1 MDEIGKG
8 EQIYQQGRINHA
20 AGNASINCLVSY
32 YESEEQD
39 NAILSV
45 CNNHEILQQLMEELN
60 LQSESMISPIS
71 NYEVLSTIVQGLH
84 FEDDTISK
92 RVMAVA
98 PLPAD
103 NDASYVE
110 AATDSLQ
117 GFIRELLRA
126 VLSNVI
132 LDKMPVVELVDKE
145 RALFYLELPT
155 WYNGNSE
162 RVIKPIDWFDIRK
175 VWEKSRSFRFSP
187 ALSSES
193 LNGLV
198 ERLTINAEE
207 YISRPA
213 RRGVLWIDVPE
224 ECDDNMSD
232 IHEIIWRFRERGYMI
247 LLGVRSITG
256 QRDFKAILC
265 LMEGEI
271 WK

>member
-117 GFIRELLRA
+117 CFIRELQRTF
-126 VLSNVI
+126 LSNVI

-145 RALFYLELPT
+145 RALFYLEMSM
-155 WYNGNSE
+155 WYNGGVE

-175 VWEKSRSFRFSP
+175 VWEKSHRFWFYPTFS
-187 ALSSES
+187 AETMMDLSELIQRTAEVHS
-193 LNGLV
+193 GLK
-198 ERLTINAEE
+198 EKRC
-207 YISRPA
+207 
-213 RRGVLWIDVPE
+213 VLWFDVPE
-224 ECDDNMSD
+224 ESD
-232 IHEIIWRFRERGYMI
+232 EDPAGIQDVVWQLRERGVLPLWGLRCI
-247 LLGVRSITG
+247 PKRKGINALL
-256 QRDFKAILC
+256 F
-265 LMEGEI
+265 LMEV
-271 WK
+271 

>member
-1 MDEIGKG
+1 MS
-8 EQIYQQGRINHA
+8 YRQGCINTPD
-20 AGNASINCLVSY
+20 GNININSLVSY
-32 YESEEQD
+32 YESEDQAS
-39 NAILSV
+39 AILSV
-45 CNNHEILQQLMEELN
+45 CNSHETLLQLMDKLKRE
-60 LQSESMISPIS
+60 SEFMISPIGD
-71 NYEVLSTIVQGLH
+71 YDVLSSICQGLL
-84 FEDDTISK
+84 FENDTNSK

-103 NDASYVE
+103 ADADASYVE